1 MLAKYGLIVLTLVF
15 GAVAFSAG
23 MLASPSLKQDV
34 IALYANVSQKLS
46 EITTPLKSEIAKP
59 IAAASS
65 GSGQQTSTS
74 AAGKTANTANPAIPT
89 HAASSPATAASASA
103 SASTP
108 YPAGSLMLTGAMAPS
123 LTYTL
128 QAAQFSLDKPATQ
141 LANSIQS
148 QGVTSTV
155 VLMSESQSRSW
166 SVVTV
171 GRFGSAEEALSQRHY
186 YSTKL
191 GLPPNMS
198 AIALPPPAK

>member
-1 MLAKYGLIVLTLVF
+1 MLAKYGLILLALVF

-23 MLASPSLKQDV
+23 MLAPPSLRQDL
-34 IALYANVSQKLS
+34 IALETHVRQKLWGMA
-46 EITTPLKSEIAKP
+46 TPLKSENAKP

-74 AAGKTANTANPAIPT
+74 APAALANAANPANPT
-89 HAASSPATAASASA
+89 NASSSPALAASAPS
-103 SASTP
+103 
-108 YPAGSLMLTGAMAPS
+108 PAGSLMLTGAITSS

-128 QAAQFSLDKPATQ
+128 QAAQFSLDQPATQ

-155 VLMSESQSRSW
+155 VLMSEPQSRTW

-186 YSTKL
+186 FSTKL

-198 AIALPPPAK
+198 AIALPSPPK